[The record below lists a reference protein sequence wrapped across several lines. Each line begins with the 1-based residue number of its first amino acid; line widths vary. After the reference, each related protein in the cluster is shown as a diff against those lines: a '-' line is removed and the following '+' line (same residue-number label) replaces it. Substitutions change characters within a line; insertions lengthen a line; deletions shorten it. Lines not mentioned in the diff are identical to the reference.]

1 MKFRKCVKSSQ
12 TKLKKKKNRLLKVFK
27 ATEKKT
33 LPEVKKWKQKV
44 EKILLIKKEWENV
57 DNRIIY
63 MQFTYRYREFLI
75 KKSWNR
81 VKNYSKKKKKV

>member
-44 EKILLIKKEWENV
+44 EKILLIKKE
-57 DNRIIY
+57 
-63 MQFTYRYREFLI
+63 
-75 KKSWNR
+75 
-81 VKNYSKKKKKV
+81 